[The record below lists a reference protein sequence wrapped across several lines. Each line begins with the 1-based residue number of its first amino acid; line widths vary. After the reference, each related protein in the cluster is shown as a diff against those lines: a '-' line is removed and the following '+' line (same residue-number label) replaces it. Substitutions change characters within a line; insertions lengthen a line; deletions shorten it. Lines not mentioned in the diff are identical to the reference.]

1 MFSVTLSFLL
11 NHYLLNIFLSS
22 THFFFYFNLII
33 RDNIYMIIALMCMH
47 DFSLIDIVI
56 NVCEHVS
63 GHVSPLCAYM

>member
-1 MFSVTLSFLL
+1 
-11 NHYLLNIFLSS
+11 
-22 THFFFYFNLII
+22 
-33 RDNIYMIIALMCMH
+33 MIIALMCMH